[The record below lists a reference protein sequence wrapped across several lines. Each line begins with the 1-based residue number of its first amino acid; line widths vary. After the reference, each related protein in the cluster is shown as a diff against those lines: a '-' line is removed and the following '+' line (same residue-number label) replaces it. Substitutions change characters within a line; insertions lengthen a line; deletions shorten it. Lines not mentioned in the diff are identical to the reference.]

1 MLKKLCPD
9 RQANSIL
16 ELDLDELKKVGIRGV
31 IFDLDNTLVEWKKEI
46 IDPEV
51 IMLIERFKSEGFKLC
66 ILSNALQY
74 RVQSVANILD
84 IPYVSRAVKPR
95 KSPFRKALEIM
106 GTLPEETA
114 VVGDQLFTDILGGN
128 RMELYTIWTPPLSTT
143 EFLSTRAVRKLE
155 RLVIKRFRKRG
166 ILK

>member
-9 RQANSIL
+9 VQAESIL
-16 ELDLDELKKVGIRGV
+16 ELDLEELKKVGIRGV
-31 IFDLDNTLVEWKKEI
+31 IFDLDNTLVEWKKDTL
-46 IDPEV
+46 DPEV
-51 IMLIERFKSEGFKLC
+51 ITLIERFKTEGFKLC
-66 ILSNALQY
+66 ILSNALEH
-74 RVQSVANILD
+74 RVENVAKILD
-84 IPYVSRAVKPR
+84 VPYVSRAVKPR

-106 GTLPEETA
+106 GTAPEATA

-128 RMELYTIWTPPLSTT
+128 RMELYTIWTPPLSPT

-155 RLVIKRFRKRG
+155 RLVIKRFRKKG